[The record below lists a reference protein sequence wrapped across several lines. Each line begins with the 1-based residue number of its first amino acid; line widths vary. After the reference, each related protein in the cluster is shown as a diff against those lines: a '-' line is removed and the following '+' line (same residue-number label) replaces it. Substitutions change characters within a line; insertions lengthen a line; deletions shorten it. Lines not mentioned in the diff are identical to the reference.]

1 LIQTHLSKLDYQKLE
16 EMAKY
21 TELQTRKLISSYGGV
36 GSIIETIEGALLI
49 KDFDKWK
56 FFYLIEKGKIEVQE
70 NENINDDRLL
80 RRLKFYFPDLAQ
92 IVKVPANYS
101 VFYNAS
107 LPKLKDHIID
117 AEYFPKW
124 MYCSKCNSFKHIDDW
139 YKGWKNVFHSKEIN
153 KINDSFTPP
162 KCYKC
167 YQKAKK
173 NKEKRRYYPLEQV
186 RFILTAPNGN
196 IKDLPWD
203 KWTNLS
209 HEKDENGQQK
219 IVFNGK
225 CCTKQDLKYLRS
237 DTFSDFSG
245 VRIQCKNPDCK
256 TKGKQVSL
264 AGLFGLRVPDF
275 DRNGEIKIVA
285 DNEGNPVLDNKG
297 NEQKIFYKPV
307 IRTSNSVYYPLITNS
322 LYLPTAE
329 IKKEIKDKI
338 KTLYKDAEFSVEKIQ
353 GKINNDEIKLTISEI
368 KEIVNPQEQ
377 DFIKEVDYRLKE
389 YNYLTTNDSPDD
401 NDLVFEQKTSELLND
416 FGIKKLLKINRL
428 KLTSV
433 QTGFSR
439 QEPVDKD
446 LFADNTMGD
455 FIRVSKEAV
464 KAKYTS
470 SKGKATKLLPGIESF
485 GEGIF
490 IDFDLDKITSWYN
503 EQSKN
508 KDFKHRIETL
518 RNNAENSEYRSSEEK
533 TKMFSDLSYL
543 AKFIFIHTFS
553 HILIKE
559 LEFLTG
565 YSASSISERLYINE
579 DDMQG
584 VLIYTMA
591 GAEGSFGGLISQ
603 ANSDRFIKIVES
615 ALARAK
621 DCASDPICYNSEGQ
635 GVGGL
640 NLAACY
646 SCTLLPETS
655 CEEFNSY
662 LDRALL
668 IDNKY
673 GFYNE

>member
-1 LIQTHLSKLDYQKLE
+1 
-16 EMAKY
+16 MAKY
-21 TELQTRKLISSYGGV
+21 IELQTRKLISSYGGV
-36 GSIIETIEGALLI
+36 GSIIETVDGAILI
-49 KDFDKWK
+49 KEFDKWLY
-56 FFYLIEKGKIEVQE
+56 FHSINKGKVNLQDGEL
-70 NENINDDRLL
+70 INDDRLL
-80 RRLKFYFPDLAQ
+80 KRLRFYFPDLTE

-101 VFYNAS
+101 ALYNAS
-107 LPKLKDHIID
+107 YPKLKYNIID

-124 MYCSKCNSFKHIDDW
+124 MYCSNCGSFKHIDDW
-139 YKGWKNVFHSKEIN
+139 YKGWLIEHRGTEEQKKQ
-153 KINDSFTPP
+153 SFYPP

-167 YQKAKK
+167 YKK
-173 NKEKRRYYPLEQV
+173 GVENNTKRYHNLEQV

-209 HEKDENGQQK
+209 REKDENGQQK
-219 IVFNGK
+219 MVFNGK

-285 DNEGNPVLDNKG
+285 DKEGNPVLDNKG

-322 LYLPTAE
+322 LYLPTIE

-338 KTLYKDAEFSVEKIQ
+338 KTLYEVAEFSIEKIQ
-353 GKINNDEIKLTISEI
+353 KKINNDEIKLSISEI
-368 KEIVNPQEQ
+368 KEIVEPQEQ

-389 YNYLTTNDSPDD
+389 YSYLITNDSHDD
-401 NDLVFEQKTSELLND
+401 NDLIFEQESSELLNK
-416 FGIKKLLKINRL
+416 FGINKLLKINRL

-439 QEPVDKD
+439 QEPIDKD
-446 LFADNTMGD
+446 LFADNTMDD

-490 IDFDLDKITSWYN
+490 IDFDFDKIRSWFS

-508 KDFKHRIETL
+508 KEFKKRVETL

-533 TKMFSDLSYL
+533 KKMFDNLGYL

-565 YSASSISERLYINE
+565 YSASSISERLYVNE
-579 DDMQG
+579 ENMQG

-591 GAEGSFGGLISQ
+591 GAEGSFGGLVSQ
-603 ANSDRFIKIVES
+603 ANPERFIKIVES

-635 GVGGL
+635 GIGGL
-640 NLAACY
+640 NIAACY

-668 IDNKY
+668 IDKKY
-673 GFYNE
+673 GFYNEQ

>member
-1 LIQTHLSKLDYQKLE
+1 MS
-16 EMAKY
+16 KY

-36 GSIIETIEGALLI
+36 GSIIETINGAILI
-49 KDFDKWK
+49 KEFDKWYY
-56 FFYLIEKGKIEVQE
+56 FHQIEKNKIVVQV

-80 RRLKFYFPDLAQ
+80 KRLQYYFPELEQ
-92 IVKVPANYS
+92 IIKVPANYS
-101 VFYNAS
+101 ALHNTLS
-107 LPKLKDHIID
+107 PKLKYNIID

-124 MYCSKCNSFKHIDDW
+124 LYCKRCNSFKHIDDW
-139 YKGWKNVFHSKEIN
+139 YKGWRNIYPRKD
-153 KINDSFTPP
+153 KIEDSFIPP

-167 YQKAKK
+167 YQKDL
-173 NKEKRRYYPLEQV
+173 KEKRVKKLPAYNLEQV
-186 RFILTAPNGN
+186 RFILTASNGN
-196 IKDLPWD
+196 IKDLPWN

-209 HEKDENGQQK
+209 REKDENGLQK
-219 IVFNGK
+219 IIFNGK
-225 CCTKQDLKYLRS
+225 CCDKQDLKYLRG
-237 DTFSDFSG
+237 DKSDFSG
-245 VRIQCKNPDCK
+245 IRIQCKNPECK
-256 TKGKQVSL
+256 TKGKPVTL

-285 DNEGNPVLDNKG
+285 DKEGEPVLDNKG

-322 LYLPTAE
+322 LYLPQVEHISNDDKKNVINLFKNKNKSIEE
-329 IKKEIKDKI
+329 ISSFMDIPIEY
-338 KTLYKDAEFSVEKIQ
+338 LNELF
-353 GKINNDEIKLTISEI
+353 
-368 KEIVNPQEQ
+368 NPE

-389 YNYLTTNDSPDD
+389 YRYLTTNESPDD
-401 NDLVFEQKTSELLND
+401 KDLVFEQETSELLNE

-439 QEPVDKD
+439 QEPIDKD
-446 LFADNTMGD
+446 LFADNTMDD

-464 KAKYTS
+464 KPKYTS

-485 GEGIF
+485 GEGVF
-490 IDFDLDKITSWYN
+490 IDFDLDKIMTWYN
-503 EQSKN
+503 EQSEN
-508 KDFKHRIETL
+508 AEFKKRIETL
-518 RNNAENSEYRSSEEK
+518 RNNAENSEYRSSKEK
-533 TKMFSDLSYL
+533 EKMFINLGYL

-553 HILIKE
+553 HILVKE

-591 GAEGSFGGLISQ
+591 GAEGSFGGLVSQ
-603 ANSDRFIKIVES
+603 ANSERFIKIIES

-635 GVGGL
+635 GIGGL

-673 GFYNE
+673 GFYNEQ

>member
-1 LIQTHLSKLDYQKLE
+1 
-16 EMAKY
+16 MAKY

-36 GSIIETIEGALLI
+36 GSIIETVDGALLI
-49 KDFDKWK
+49 KEFDKWLY
-56 FFYLIEKGKIEVQE
+56 FHSINKGKVDLQDGVCIV
-70 NENINDDRLL
+70 DDRLL
-80 RRLKFYFPDLAQ
+80 KRLSFYFPDLSE

-101 VFYNAS
+101 ALYNTS
-107 LPKLKDHIID
+107 FPKLKYNIID

-124 MYCSKCNSFKHIDDW
+124 MYCSNCRSFKHIDDW
-139 YKGWKNVFHSKEIN
+139 FKGWLIEHRGTEKQKRE
-153 KINDSFTPP
+153 SFYPP

-167 YQKAKK
+167 YKK
-173 NKEKRRYYPLEQV
+173 GVENKTKRYHNLEQV
-186 RFILTAPNGN
+186 RFILTATNGN
-196 IKDLPWD
+196 IKDLPWSN
-203 KWTNLS
+203 WTNLTR
-209 HEKDENGQQK
+209 EKDENDQQK

-225 CCTKQDLKYLRS
+225 CCNKQDLKYLQG
-237 DTFSDFSG
+237 DFSDFSG
-245 VRIQCKNPDCK
+245 IRIQCKNPDCK

-275 DRNGEIKIVA
+275 DRNSEIKIVT
-285 DNEGNPVLDNKG
+285 DNEGNPVLDKKG
-297 NEQKIFYKPV
+297 KEQKIFYKPV
-307 IRTSNSVYYPLITNS
+307 IRTSNSVYYPLIMNS

-338 KTLYKDAEFSVEKIQ
+338 KTLYEVAEFSIEKIQ
-353 GKINNDEIKLTISEI
+353 EKINNDELRLTISEI

-389 YNYLTTNDSPDD
+389 YNYLTTNESPDD
-401 NDLVFEQKTSELLND
+401 NDLVFEQETSELFNE
-416 FGIKKLLKINRL
+416 FGINKLLKINRL

-433 QTGFSR
+433 QTGYSR
-439 QEPVDKD
+439 QEPIDKD
-446 LFADNTMGD
+446 LFEDNTMDD

-490 IDFDLDKITSWYN
+490 IDFDFEKIKSWYN

-508 KDFKHRIETL
+508 KEFKKRIETIC
-518 RNNAENSEYRSSEEK
+518 NNAENSEYRCSEEK
-533 TKMFSDLSYL
+533 GKMFVNLGYL

-565 YSASSISERLYINE
+565 YPATSISERLYINE
-579 DDMQG
+579 SDMQG

-591 GAEGSFGGLISQ
+591 GAEGSFGGLVSQ
-603 ANSDRFIKIVES
+603 ANSDRFIKILNS

-635 GVGGL
+635 GIGGL

-668 IDNKY
+668 IDKQF
-673 GFYNE
+673 GFYNEQ

>member
-1 LIQTHLSKLDYQKLE
+1 
-16 EMAKY
+16 MAKY

-49 KDFDKWK
+49 KEFDKWK
-56 FFYLIEKGKIEVQE
+56 YFHLIEKGKIEVNE
-70 NENINDDRLL
+70 NEIINDDRLFK
-80 RRLKFYFPDLAQ
+80 RLKYYFPELTQ

-101 VFYNAS
+101 AIYNAKI
-107 LPKLKDHIID
+107 PKLKKHIIN

-124 MYCSKCNSFKHIDDW
+124 FYCNNCKSFKHIDDW
-139 YKGWKNVFHSKEIN
+139 YEGWKNVYRKKD
-153 KINDSFTPP
+153 KINDHFIPP

-167 YQKAKK
+167 YQKDFKENKTKK
-173 NKEKRRYYPLEQV
+173 LAAYTLDQV

-196 IKDLPWD
+196 IKDVPWE

-209 HEKDENGQQK
+209 REKDENGQQK

-225 CCTKQDLKYLRS
+225 CCNKQDLKYLRS

-264 AGLFGLRVPDF
+264 AGLFGLRIPDF
-275 DRNGEIKIVA
+275 DRNGKIKIVA
-285 DNEGNPVLDNKG
+285 DKDGEPVLDNKG
-297 NEQKIFYKPV
+297 HEQKIFFKPV

-322 LYLPTAE
+322 LYLPQSE
-329 IKKEIKDKI
+329 KISGEDKKNVIN
-338 KTLYKDAEFSVEKIQ
+338 LYKNKNKSLE
-353 GKINNDEIKLTISEI
+353 EISSFMDIPLESLNELFHP
-368 KEIVNPQEQ
+368 E

-401 NDLVFEQKTSELLND
+401 NDLVFEQETSELLNE

-439 QEPVDKD
+439 QEPIDKD
-446 LFADNTMGD
+446 LFAENTMDD

-490 IDFDLDKITSWYN
+490 IDFDFDKILSWYN

-508 KDFKHRIETL
+508 KEFKKRIETL

-533 TKMFSDLSYL
+533 EKMFVNLRYL

-591 GAEGSFGGLISQ
+591 GAEGSFGGLVSQ
-603 ANSDRFIKIVES
+603 ANSERFIKIVKS

-635 GVGGL
+635 GIGGL

-668 IDNKY
+668 IDKKY
-673 GFYNE
+673 GFYNEQ

>member
-1 LIQTHLSKLDYQKLE
+1 
-16 EMAKY
+16 MAKY

-49 KDFDKWK
+49 KEFDKWYY
-56 FFYLIEKGKIEVQE
+56 FHQIDKGKIEVQP
-70 NENINDDRLL
+70 NENINDERLL
-80 RRLKFYFPDLAQ
+80 KRLKYYFPELTQ

-101 VFYNAS
+101 AIYNAKI
-107 LPKLKDHIID
+107 PQLKNHIID

-124 MYCSKCNSFKHIDDW
+124 FYCNNCKSFKHIDDW
-139 YKGWKNVFHSKEIN
+139 YEGWRNVYNSKDIN
-153 KINDSFTPP
+153 KIDESFTPP

-167 YQKAKK
+167 YQAAKK
-173 NKEKRRYYPLEQV
+173 TKGRKFYTLEQV

-196 IKDLPWD
+196 IKDLPWE

-209 HEKDENGQQK
+209 REKDENGQQK
-219 IVFNGK
+219 IVFNGN
-225 CCTKQDLKYLRS
+225 CCEKQDLKYLRGEK
-237 DTFSDFSG
+237 SDFSG
-245 VRIQCKNPDCK
+245 IRIQCKNPECK
-256 TKGKQVSL
+256 TQGKQVSL
-264 AGLFGLRVPDF
+264 TGLLGLRVPDF
-275 DRNGEIKIVA
+275 DKNGEIKIIT
-285 DNEGNPVLDNKG
+285 DKEGNPIFDNKG
-297 NEQKIFYKPV
+297 HEQKIFFKPV

-322 LYLPTAE
+322 LYLPKTT
-329 IKKEIKDKI
+329 IKKELKDKI
-338 KTLYKDAEFSVEKIQ
+338 RTLYYDAELSVEMIQ
-353 GKINNDEIKLTISEI
+353 EKINKGDVKLSISDIE
-368 KEIVNPQEQ
+368 EVVNPEKQ

-389 YNYLTTNDSPDD
+389 YNYLTTIESPDD
-401 NDLVFEQKTSELLND
+401 FDLVFEEEKSELLKNY
-416 FGIKKLLKINRL
+416 GISKLLKINRL

-439 QEPVDKD
+439 QEPIDKD
-446 LFADNTMGD
+446 LFADNSMDD

-470 SKGKATKLLPGIESF
+470 SKGNAAKLLPGIESF

-490 IDFDLDKITSWYN
+490 IDFELDKILNWFS
-503 EQSKN
+503 EQSTN
-508 KDFKHRIETL
+508 KDFKIRIETL
-518 RNNAENSEYRSSEEK
+518 RNNGESSEYRLSEEK
-533 TKMFSDLSYL
+533 GKMFSNLSYL

-565 YSASSISERLYINE
+565 YSASSISERLYVNE
-579 DDMQG
+579 NEMQG

-591 GAEGSFGGLISQ
+591 GAEGSFGGLVSQ
-603 ANSDRFIKIVES
+603 SNPDRFIKILES

-635 GVGGL
+635 GIGGL

-646 SCTLLPETS
+646 SCSLLPETS

-662 LDRALL
+662 LDRAIL
-668 IDNKY
+668 IDPKY
-673 GFYNE
+673 GFYRNVLSLSQSNTHF

>member
-1 LIQTHLSKLDYQKLE
+1 
-16 EMAKY
+16 MAKY

-36 GSIIETIEGALLI
+36 GSIIETVDGALLI
-49 KDFDKWK
+49 KEFDKWLY
-56 FFYLIEKGKIEVQE
+56 FHSINKGKVDVQDGE
-70 NENINDDRLL
+70 HINDDRLL
-80 RRLKFYFPDLAQ
+80 KRLRFYFPDLTE
-92 IVKVPANYS
+92 IVKVPANYPAM
-101 VFYNAS
+101 YNAS
-107 LPKLKDHIID
+107 FPKLKYNIID

-124 MYCSKCNSFKHIDDW
+124 MYCSNCGSFKHIEDW
-139 YKGWKNVFHSKEIN
+139 YKGWLTEHRGTDKQKRE
-153 KINDSFTPP
+153 SFTPP

-167 YQKAKK
+167 YKK
-173 NKEKRRYYPLEQV
+173 GVENKTKKYHNLEQV

-196 IKDLPWD
+196 IKDIPWQ

-209 HEKDENGQQK
+209 REKDENGQTRIILPK
-219 IVFNGK
+219 DSDL
-225 CCTKQDLKYLRS
+225 CCDNQDLKYLRS

-245 VRIQCKNPDCK
+245 VRIQCNNPKCKNYDPK
-256 TKGKQVSL
+256 RKQGKQVSL

-285 DNEGNPVLDNKG
+285 DYEGNPVLDNKG
-297 NEQKIFYKPV
+297 NEQKIFFKPV

-322 LYLPTAE
+322 LYLPTVE
-329 IKKEIKDKI
+329 VKKEIKDKI
-338 KTLYKDAEFSVEKIQ
+338 KTLYEDAEFSIEKIQ
-353 GKINNDEIKLTISEI
+353 EKINNDEIKLSISEI
-368 KEIVNPQEQ
+368 KQIVNPQEQ

-389 YNYLTTNDSPDD
+389 YNYLITNDSPDD
-401 NDLVFEQKTSELLND
+401 NDLIFEQETSELLNE

-439 QEPVDKD
+439 QEPIDKD
-446 LFADNTMGD
+446 LFADNTMDD

-490 IDFDLDKITSWYN
+490 IDFDLDKIVSWYN

-508 KDFKHRIETL
+508 KEFKKRIETI

-533 TKMFSDLSYL
+533 KNMISNLGYL

-591 GAEGSFGGLISQ
+591 GAEGSFGGLVSQ
-603 ANSDRFIKIVES
+603 ANSERFIKIIES

-635 GVGGL
+635 GIGGL

-668 IDNKY
+668 IDKKY
-673 GFYNE
+673 GFYNEQ

>member
-1 LIQTHLSKLDYQKLE
+1 ML
-16 EMAKY
+16 
-21 TELQTRKLISSYGGV
+21 V
-36 GSIIETIEGALLI
+36 
-49 KDFDKWK
+49 
-56 FFYLIEKGKIEVQE
+56 
-70 NENINDDRLL
+70 
-80 RRLKFYFPDLAQ
+80 
-92 IVKVPANYS
+92 
-101 VFYNAS
+101 
-107 LPKLKDHIID
+107 
-117 AEYFPKW
+117 
-124 MYCSKCNSFKHIDDW
+124 
-139 YKGWKNVFHSKEIN
+139 
-153 KINDSFTPP
+153 
-162 KCYKC
+162 KC
-167 YQKAKK
+167 YQKDL
-173 NKEKRRYYPLEQV
+173 KEKKVKKLSSYNLEQV
-186 RFILTAPNGN
+186 RFVLIAPNGN
-196 IKDLPWD
+196 IKDLPWNN
-203 KWTNLS
+203 WTNLS
-209 HEKDENGQQK
+209 REKDENGQQK

-225 CCTKQDLKYLRS
+225 CCNKQDLKYLRG
-237 DTFSDFSG
+237 DFSDFSG

-285 DNEGNPVLDNKG
+285 DKEGNPVLDNKG
-297 NEQKIFYKPV
+297 NEQKIFFKPV

-322 LYLPTAE
+322 LYLPQIENISKEDKKNVINLFRNKNKTIEE
-329 IKKEIKDKI
+329 ISSFMDIPIEY
-338 KTLYKDAEFSVEKIQ
+338 LNELF
-353 GKINNDEIKLTISEI
+353 
-368 KEIVNPQEQ
+368 NPA

-389 YNYLTTNDSPDD
+389 YNYLTTKKSPDD
-401 NDLVFEQKTSELLND
+401 NDLVFEQETSELLNQ

-439 QEPVDKD
+439 QEPIDKD
-446 LFADNTMGD
+446 LFAENTMDD

-490 IDFDLDKITSWYN
+490 IDFDLDKIISWYN
-503 EQSKN
+503 KQSKN
-508 KDFKHRIETL
+508 KEFKKRIETL

-533 TKMFSDLSYL
+533 RKMISNLSYL

-565 YSASSISERLYINE
+565 YSSSSISERLYINE

-591 GAEGSFGGLISQ
+591 GAEGSFGGLVSQ
-603 ANSDRFIKIVES
+603 ANSERFIKIIES

-635 GVGGL
+635 GIGGL

-668 IDNKY
+668 IDKKY
-673 GFYNE
+673 GFFYT

>member
-1 LIQTHLSKLDYQKLE
+1 
-16 EMAKY
+16 MAKY

-36 GSIIETIEGALLI
+36 GSIIETINGALLI
-49 KDFDKWK
+49 KEFNKWK
-56 FFYLIEKGKIEVQE
+56 YFVLIEKEKIEIQE
-70 NENINDDRLL
+70 NEIIEDERLL
-80 RRLKFYFPDLAQ
+80 KRLKYYFPDLTQ

-101 VFYNAS
+101 AFYNAS

-124 MYCSKCNSFKHIDDW
+124 MYCTKCNSFKHVDDW
-139 YKGWKNVFHSKEIN
+139 YKGWKSVYHSKEVN

-167 YQKAKK
+167 YQKAKS
-173 NKEKRRYYPLEQV
+173 NKEKRKYYPLEQV
-186 RFILTAPNGN
+186 RFMLTAPNGN

-209 HEKDENGQQK
+209 REKDKNGQQK

-225 CCTKQDLKYLRS
+225 CCIKQDLKYLRS

-285 DNEGNPVLDNKG
+285 DKEGNPVLDNKG
-297 NEQKIFYKPV
+297 NEQKIFFKPV

-322 LYLPTAE
+322 LYLPQIENISKEDKKNVINLFRNKNKTIEE
-329 IKKEIKDKI
+329 ISSFMDIPIEY
-338 KTLYKDAEFSVEKIQ
+338 LNELF
-353 GKINNDEIKLTISEI
+353 
-368 KEIVNPQEQ
+368 NPA

-389 YNYLTTNDSPDD
+389 YNYLTTKKSPDD
-401 NDLVFEQKTSELLND
+401 NDLVFEQETSELLNQ

-439 QEPVDKD
+439 QEPIDKD
-446 LFADNTMGD
+446 LFAENTMDD

-490 IDFDLDKITSWYN
+490 IDFDLDKIMSWYN

-508 KDFKHRIETL
+508 KEFKKRIETL

-533 TKMFSDLSYL
+533 RNMISNLSYL

-565 YSASSISERLYINE
+565 YSSSSISERLYINE

-591 GAEGSFGGLISQ
+591 GAEGSFGGLVSQ
-603 ANSDRFIKIVES
+603 ANSERFIKIIES

-635 GVGGL
+635 GIGGL

-668 IDNKY
+668 IGEKY

>member
-1 LIQTHLSKLDYQKLE
+1 
-16 EMAKY
+16 MAKY

-36 GSIIETIEGALLI
+36 GSIIETINGALLI
-49 KDFDKWK
+49 KEFNKWK
-56 FFYLIEKGKIEVQE
+56 YFVLIEKEKIEIQE
-70 NENINDDRLL
+70 NEIIEDERLL
-80 RRLKFYFPDLAQ
+80 KRLKYYFPDLTQ

-101 VFYNAS
+101 AFYNAS

-124 MYCSKCNSFKHIDDW
+124 MYCTKCNSFKHIDDW
-139 YKGWKNVFHSKEIN
+139 YKGWKSVYHSKEVN

-167 YQKAKK
+167 YQKAKS
-173 NKEKRRYYPLEQV
+173 NKEKRKYYPLEQV
-186 RFILTAPNGN
+186 RFMLTAPNGN

-209 HEKDENGQQK
+209 REKDENGQQK

-285 DNEGNPVLDNKG
+285 DKEGNPVLDNKG
-297 NEQKIFYKPV
+297 NEQKIFFKPV

-322 LYLPTAE
+322 LYLPQIENISKEDKKNVINLFKNKNKTIEE
-329 IKKEIKDKI
+329 ISSFMDIPIEY
-338 KTLYKDAEFSVEKIQ
+338 LNELF
-353 GKINNDEIKLTISEI
+353 
-368 KEIVNPQEQ
+368 NPD

-389 YNYLTTNDSPDD
+389 YNYLTTNKSPDD
-401 NDLVFEQKTSELLND
+401 NDLVFEQETSDLLCNL
-416 FGIKKLLKINRL
+416 GIIKLLKINRL

-433 QTGFSR
+433 QTGYSR
-439 QEPVDKD
+439 QEPIDKD
-446 LFADNTMGD
+446 LFADNTMDD

-470 SKGKATKLLPGIESF
+470 SKGKTTKLLPGIESF

-490 IDFDLDKITSWYN
+490 IDFDLDKIMSWYN
-503 EQSKN
+503 VQSKN
-508 KDFKHRIETL
+508 KEFKKRIETL
-518 RNNAENSEYRSSEEK
+518 RNNAENSEYKSSEEK
-533 TKMFSDLSYL
+533 EKMFINLGYL

-591 GAEGSFGGLISQ
+591 GAEGSFGGLVSQ
-603 ANSDRFIKIVES
+603 ANSERFIKIIES

-635 GVGGL
+635 GIGGL

-668 IDNKY
+668 IDKKY
-673 GFYNE
+673 GFYNEQ